1 MSSNIPAN
9 VESANSFGLAAIEVS
24 GRQAGEFLQ
33 AQLTGDIDG
42 LAENGAL
49 QAMAWCRPDGRAE
62 IVVLIARLA
71 DGYILVL
78 PRPLLESASRKLRM
92 FSIGRDVKCAAPLDV
107 VESSS
112 GRTDGDRLVL
122 AHDRNRSL
130 HIVTATAAPDP
141 PVLSAAW
148 LAADVRCG
156 MPWLLPATSGLFLPQ
171 MLGLEVLGGL
181 SYRKGCFPGQEVI
194 ARVHYRGRVTRR
206 LCRIELDSATMP
218 EPGLQFDV
226 KAGKGILLYL
236 GHDPK
241 RADRATGLAVLPAD
255 LELPHEVTLPA
266 EHDRVQGRVVA
277 A

>member
-1 MSSNIPAN
+1 MSSNVAAN

-33 AQLTGDIDG
+33 AQLTGDVDA

-62 IVVLIARLA
+62 IVMLIARLA
-71 DGYILVL
+71 DGFMLVL

-92 FSIGRDVKCAAPLDV
+92 FAIGRDVKCAAPLDV

-112 GRTDGDRLVL
+112 GRTDGDRLLL
-122 AHDRNRSL
+122 AHDRSRAL
-130 HIVTATAAPDP
+130 QVVTATAEPDP
-141 PVLSAAW
+141 PVLSSSW
-148 LAADVRCG
+148 LAADARCG
-156 MPWLLPATSGLFLPQ
+156 LPWLLPATAGLFLPQ

-206 LCRIELDSATMP
+206 LCRLELDSASLP

-226 KAGKGILLYL
+226 QGGKGFLLYL
-236 GHDPK
+236 GRDPQ

-255 LELPHEVTLPA
+255 LQLPHAVALPINRDQV
-266 EHDRVQGRVVA
+266 HGRAVA